1 MIITYNSLSYTGL
14 MEGYSM
20 TRKTDVVVNDY
31 ATSRVPADQ
40 KKSDWDVAIVTAG
53 FCIAMSGLF
62 TGSAMAAGLT
72 FQQALIAAILGN
84 TILTIY
90 GTFLGIAGAREGV
103 STSML
108 ARHSFGRQGSKLVSL
123 VLALTMLGWFSVQV
137 GFFGTTIHAMFPSG
151 GFLTNAK
158 VSGFWGGILMLLTA
172 YYGYKGLSL
181 LSKIVIPLIFV
192 TSIIGIA
199 AAVNQSGGWS
209 ALSIIV
215 PEARIGISTG
225 IVIAVGSFAAG
236 ASAQADITRYAK
248 SAKSAV
254 IATIF
259 GYLGANLFVIMAGF
273 ITTLATG
280 AGDLPNAML
289 MLGLGIPALIV
300 LIGAQWTTNDNN
312 LYTASLGL
320 ANILKVKKSVI
331 VLVTGVLATLV
342 GVAGLADYFIGWLV
356 ILGTGVPPMAGV
368 IVADYYAV
376 KNQKYDY
383 GAGTTY
389 ANWNVW
395 AVVSW
400 AVGGIFGYFVQWGS
414 GSVNSLVI
422 SFVLYVVLMKVF
434 DKSRIGHIGEHIEQ
448 PLILETEGA

>member
-1 MIITYNSLSYTGL
+1 MKEKS
-14 MEGYSM
+14 E
-20 TRKTDVVVNDY
+20 VVLNDY
-31 ATSRVPADQ
+31 ATGRVPLDQ
-40 KKSDWDVAIVTAG
+40 KKSDWDVAVVTAG

-62 TGSAMAAGLT
+62 TGAAMAAGLT
-72 FQQALIAAILGN
+72 FRQALVAAILGN
-84 TILTIY
+84 AILTVY

-108 ARHSFGRQGSKLVSL
+108 ARHSFGRQGSKIVSL

-137 GFFGTTIHAMFPSG
+137 GFFGTTINAMFPTG
-151 GFLTNAK
+151 GFLTNPRVA
-158 VSGFWGGILMLLTA
+158 GFWGGILMLLTA
-172 YYGYKGLSL
+172 YFGYKGLSI
-181 LSKIVIPLIFV
+181 LSKIVIPLLLV
-192 TSIIGIA
+192 TSVIGIT

-209 ALSIIV
+209 ALSVIL
-215 PEARIGISTG
+215 PESNIGISTG

-254 IATIF
+254 VATLF
-259 GYLGANLFVIMAGF
+259 GYMGANLFVIMAGF

-289 MLGLGIPALIV
+289 MLGLGFPALIV

-312 LYTASLGL
+312 LYTSSLGL
-320 ANILKVKKSVI
+320 ANILKFKKSNI

-342 GVAGLADYFIGWLV
+342 GVAGLADYFVGWLV

-376 KNQKYDY
+376 KKQKYEF
-383 GAGTTY
+383 GNGTRY
-389 ANWNVW
+389 SNWNVW
-395 AVVSW
+395 AIVAW
-400 AVGGIFGYFVQWGS
+400 AAGGLFGYFVQWGS

-434 DKSRIGHIGEHIEQ
+434 NESRYGHIGEHVEKEYA
-448 PLILETEGA
+448 LEAEGV